1 MFLEW
6 NVLLL
11 RKLPD
16 ISHIPTLNDR
26 LSIRLS
32 LIGAPFMA
40 PIGISLLIC
49 ILLIDLIDAK
59 LGEHWPYTILYDP
72 EYELARLYL
81 ARLHMR
87 VEVDTRDKTLY
98 I

>member
-1 MFLEW
+1 
-6 NVLLL
+6 
-11 RKLPD
+11 
-16 ISHIPTLNDR
+16 
-26 LSIRLS
+26 
-32 LIGAPFMA
+32 MA

-98 I
+98 IYKYKYKYESLSYHCMMNSQL